1 MKISEISIHN
11 YRSISDGKVKL
22 GSYSS
27 IVGPNSAGKSN
38 FIRSILQFYDYE
50 GFKYNKEFDFP
61 RFNVDDKDTW
71 IDIEYKLPDSEYSTL
86 DKKYRLPD
94 NKMKLRRKLESKPL
108 HGYRGTELSTD
119 AFYGYANVS
128 KAKIG
133 DVIYIPAVPDSEE
146 AFKFSGPSAVRDSI
160 EKIIGKILNESNELK
175 SINEN
180 LKKYIES
187 IGNKTNE
194 DGNTLN
200 SFIDRINE
208 SMKSMNMEFLLN
220 TGEVKSDIIIK
231 SLFSVRLKDTLLGQE
246 VDKESIGTGQLRQL
260 FYNIIRIYREISVSR
275 PNDDTQNS
283 IFSPKLNLLLF
294 EEPEAYLHPPQQVA
308 LNKALKD
315 IAKNENWQVVIT
327 SHSPVFLSKDT
338 ADLTKIARF
347 QRDQMGKTQIFQVTK
362 ETIDDLLTGSTALI
376 NFLKSKKSEE
386 GMSKSLISDID
397 RVLSGTIPDLD
408 EFRYQSFL
416 DRERASAFFTDKV
429 IICEGK
435 SDKLLIEYILEKNNL
450 DEHGIYALDSLG
462 KYNLHRFM
470 ELFKQ
475 FGIKHI
481 VMYDSDEHKPDKV
494 PYLLNDFIENM
505 KNSTTIST
513 IKIPKDLESQ
523 LKVEIPNN
531 RDDLKPLMVL
541 KQIKEKGIED
551 LKNLENLI
559 LENIKK
565 LEEQ

>member
-1 MKISEISIHN
+1 MSQS
-11 YRSISDGKVKL
+11 
-22 GSYSS
+22 
-27 IVGPNSAGKSN
+27 P
-38 FIRSILQFYDYE
+38 
-50 GFKYNKEFDFP
+50 
-61 RFNVDDKDTW
+61 
-71 IDIEYKLPDSEYSTL
+71 
-86 DKKYRLPD
+86 
-94 NKMKLRRKLESKPL
+94 
-108 HGYRGTELSTD
+108 
-119 AFYGYANVS
+119 NVS